1 LYVGLVFEISNPM
14 GGGTGQRKLDKF
26 EELIREAITL
36 LIKRGKISVPR
47 KKPPP
52 PGRD

>member
-1 LYVGLVFEISNPM
+1 M

-26 EELIREAITL
+26 EELIREAIAI
-36 LIKRGKISVPR
+36 LIKRGEISISR

-52 PGRD
+52 AGQDLKVEPRKRSM

>member
-1 LYVGLVFEISNPM
+1 M
-14 GGGTGQRKLDKF
+14 GGGTGQRKLNKF
-26 EELIREAITL
+26 EELIREAIGL

-52 PGRD
+52 PRKN

>member
-1 LYVGLVFEISNPM
+1 M
-14 GGGTGQRKLDKF
+14 GGGNGRKKLDKF
-26 EELIREAITL
+26 EELIREAIAL

-52 PGRD
+52 AGKT